1 MELIEARRPASG
13 HADRILK
20 VNHAG
25 EHGAVNI
32 YAGQRVV
39 ARFTAR
45 QMLGELA
52 EFHAHERKHRGIF
65 QAELKRRGVRRCRSY
80 LLCGVGGYA
89 LGVITALMGSR
100 AIAATTVAVE
110 QVVLRHL
117 ERQLEELGGSDPAA
131 CDAIRSTV
139 EEDRLH
145 HDRSSGH
152 LQGREMGIGLRVLAW
167 GVERCTEAVIALGM
181 RL

>member
-1 MELIEARRPASG
+1 MELMEARRTASG

-25 EHGAVNI
+25 EHGAVSI
-32 YAGQRVV
+32 YAGQRLV

-45 QMLGELA
+45 RMLGELA

-65 QAELKRRGVRRCRSY
+65 QAELERRRVRRCRSY
-80 LLCGVGGYA
+80 LLFGVGGYA
-89 LGVITALMGSR
+89 LGVMTALLGSR

-117 ERQLEELGGSDPAA
+117 EQQLEELGGSDPAA
-131 CDAIRSTV
+131 CDAIRSIV
-139 EEDRLH
+139 EEERLH
-145 HDRSSGH
+145 HDRSVGH
-152 LQGREMGIGLRVLAW
+152 LQGREMGMGLRVLAW
-167 GVERCTEAVIALGM
+167 GVEGCTEGVIALGM
-181 RL
+181 RV